1 MMDESEMFMCL
12 RTETNYKS
20 TELSNDPSG
29 SITGW
34 EVIEQMSNY
43 KLLKEDYAFL
53 VDRSMRS
60 AVNNHQGN

>member
-34 EVIEQMSNY
+34 EVIE
-43 KLLKEDYAFL
+43 
-53 VDRSMRS
+53 
-60 AVNNHQGN
+60 